1 MYELRVLVCGGRDY
15 HNVEEF
21 YEVLNW
27 VDGSWESADSTG
39 PISTIISGHA
49 RGADQLA
56 EKYANEKNIPLEIY
70 PAQWD
75 VYGKSA
81 GVIRNQEMLD
91 EGQPDL
97 VVAFPGGKG
106 TAHMVKIAKKAN
118 AEVINLADYFEWV
131 GLSLWKIQQVDG

>member
-1 MYELRVLVCGGRDY
+1 MKNELRVLVCGGRDY
-15 HNVEEF
+15 SNVEQL
-21 YEVLNW
+21 YKVLDR

-56 EKYANEKNIPLEIY
+56 EKNANEKNIPLEIY

-91 EGQPDL
+91 EGLPDL

-106 TAHMVKIAKKAN
+106 TAHMVKIAQKAN
-118 AEVINLADYFEWV
+118 VMML
-131 GLSLWKIQQVDG
+131 QVTTSGIVV

>member
-1 MYELRVLVCGGRDY
+1 MKNELRVLVCGGRDY
-15 HNVEEF
+15 SNVEQL
-21 YEVLNW
+21 YKVLDR

-91 EGQPDL
+91 EALPDL

-106 TAHMVKIAKKAN
+106 TAHMVKIAQKAN
-118 AEVINLADYFEWV
+118 VMML
-131 GLSLWKIQQVDG
+131 QVTTSGIVV

>member
-1 MYELRVLVCGGRDY
+1 MKKELRVLVCGGRDY
-15 HNVEEF
+15 SNVERL
-21 YEVLNW
+21 YKVLDW
-27 VDGSWESADSTG
+27 VDGSWESAESTG

-118 AEVINLADYFEWV
+118 VTMLQVTISGVINE
-131 GLSLWKIQQVDG
+131 

>member
-1 MYELRVLVCGGRDY
+1 MKNVGLHVLVCGGRDY
-15 HNVEEF
+15 QNVEQL
-21 YEVLNW
+21 YKVLDW
-27 VDGSWESADSTG
+27 VDGSWESADSIG

-56 EKYANEKNIPLEIY
+56 EKYANEKNIPLEVY
-70 PAQWD
+70 PAEWD

-97 VVAFPGGKG
+97 VVAFPGGNG
-106 TAHMVKIAKKAN
+106 TAHMVKIAQKAN
-118 AEVINLADYFEWV
+118 VMML
-131 GLSLWKIQQVDG
+131 QVTTSGIVV

>member
-1 MYELRVLVCGGRDY
+1 MKNELRVLICGGRDY
-15 HNVEEF
+15 SDVEQL
-21 YEVLNW
+21 YKVLDW
-27 VDGSWESADSTG
+27 IDGSWESADSIG

-56 EKYANEKNIPLEIY
+56 EKYATERNIPLEIY

-75 VYGKSA
+75 VHGKRA

-91 EGQPDL
+91 EGLPDL

-118 AEVINLADYFEWV
+118 VSMV
-131 GLSLWKIQQVDG
+131 QVNTLGMVM

>member
-1 MYELRVLVCGGRDY
+1 MKNELRVLVCGGRDY
-15 HNVEEF
+15 SNVERL
-21 YEVLNW
+21 YKVLDW
-27 VDGSWESADSTG
+27 VDGSWESAESTG

-75 VYGKSA
+75 VHGKSA

-91 EGQPDL
+91 EGLPDL

-106 TAHMVKIAKKAN
+106 TAHMVKIAQKAN
-118 AEVINLADYFEWV
+118 VMML
-131 GLSLWKIQQVDG
+131 QVTTSGIVV

>member
-1 MYELRVLVCGGRDY
+1 VDIKMKNELRVLVCGGRDY
-15 HNVEEF
+15 SNVERL
-21 YEVLNW
+21 YKVLDW
-27 VDGSWESADSTG
+27 VDGSWESAESTG

-75 VYGKSA
+75 VHGKSA

-91 EGQPDL
+91 EGLPDL

-106 TAHMVKIAKKAN
+106 TAHMVKIAQKAN
-118 AEVINLADYFEWV
+118 VMML
-131 GLSLWKIQQVDG
+131 QVTTSGIVV

>member
-1 MYELRVLVCGGRDY
+1 MKNELRVLVCGGRDY
-15 HNVEEF
+15 SNVEQL
-21 YEVLNW
+21 YKVLDR

-91 EGQPDL
+91 EGLPDL

-106 TAHMVKIAKKAN
+106 TAHMVKIAQKAN
-118 AEVINLADYFEWV
+118 VMML
-131 GLSLWKIQQVDG
+131 QVTTSGIVV

>member
-1 MYELRVLVCGGRDY
+1 MKNELRVLVCGGRDY
-15 HNVEEF
+15 SNVERL
-21 YEVLNW
+21 YKVLDW
-27 VDGSWESADSTG
+27 VDGSWESAESTG

-75 VYGKSA
+75 VHGKSA

-91 EGQPDL
+91 EGLPDL

-106 TAHMVKIAKKAN
+106 TAHMVKIAQKAN
-118 AEVINLADYFEWV
+118 VTMLQITTSGIV
-131 GLSLWKIQQVDG
+131 V

>member
-1 MYELRVLVCGGRDY
+1 MKNELRVLVCGGRDY
-15 HNVEEF
+15 SNVEQL
-21 YEVLNW
+21 YKILDW
-27 VDGSWESADSTG
+27 VDGSWESVDSIG

-75 VYGKSA
+75 VHGKSA

-91 EGQPDL
+91 EGLPDL

-106 TAHMVKIAKKAN
+106 TDHMVKIAQKAN
-118 AEVINLADYFEWV
+118 VSMVQVNTSWA
-131 GLSLWKIQQVDG
+131 LWNE